1 MQQQNSL
8 LWKQPDMHVWPQALG
23 PTATGNFCMR
33 CVTSACGKPGVVPTP
48 VVMGLHGT
56 HSFLQKVKTKSKDI
70 W

>member
-1 MQQQNSL
+1 
-8 LWKQPDMHVWPQALG
+8 
-23 PTATGNFCMR
+23 MR

-70 W
+70 